1 MREQTSWRR
10 FIQVS
15 ALNHI
20 FPCLRQPLVAPG
32 QFGDAVSFMFAS
44 QGVMPT
50 KASISEEVMHIM
62 VKHFEPKRIEALQ

>member
-1 MREQTSWRR
+1 
-10 FIQVS
+10 
-15 ALNHI
+15 
-20 FPCLRQPLVAPG
+20 
-32 QFGDAVSFMFAS
+32 MFAS